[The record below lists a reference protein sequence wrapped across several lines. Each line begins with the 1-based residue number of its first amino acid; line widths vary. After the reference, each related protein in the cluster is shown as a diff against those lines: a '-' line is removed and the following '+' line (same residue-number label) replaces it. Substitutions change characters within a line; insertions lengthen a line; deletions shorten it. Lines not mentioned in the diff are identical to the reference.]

1 MIGWNKNKLEYHDFV
16 IPAGTFLEYE
26 YESREYGGMVLC
38 VTAPR
43 EYEGLKIHKAFDVD
57 MEEIECQTMKPI
69 ATVPNNKHI

>member
-1 MIGWNKNKLEYHDFV
+1 MIGWNKNKLEYPNVV
-16 IPAGTFLEYE
+16 IPAGTLLG

-43 EYEGLKIHKAFDVD
+43 EYEGLKIHKAFDGDV
-57 MEEIECQTMKPI
+57 EEIEWQTMKPI